1 MMLAREAAIPMK
13 PMKSEMSTPSRIA
26 LKNLLPMRSIV
37 SLCCFKC
44 LAFVYSLID
53 LAGELKASN
62 SLIRAWLSRSEHPV
76 TI

>member
-1 MMLAREAAIPMK
+1 MLLARDAAIPMK

-26 LKNLLPMRSIV
+26 LKNLLFMRSIF
-37 SLCCFKC
+37 SLRCFEC
-44 LAFVYSLID
+44 LAFVYSIID

-62 SLIRAWLSRSEHPV
+62 SLIRARLSRSEHPV